1 MKCNSEYRR
10 SSDNECIHS
19 KISDDEDETHPNIDT
34 PSLFRW
40 RHQARVERMAESEKE
55 KEELKKKRQ
64 SFEARLIDVKQRIE
78 KKEGDEAALKV
89 TNTLI
94 EAINKLLPK
103 CDSQKNRYL

>member
-1 MKCNSEYRR
+1 
-10 SSDNECIHS
+10 
-19 KISDDEDETHPNIDT
+19 
-34 PSLFRW
+34 
-40 RHQARVERMAESEKE
+40 MAESEKE

-103 CDSQKNRYL
+103 CDSQKHRYL